1 MFKQMYLKD
10 LKTGMVLTQ
19 PLLSRDGSLMIEAG
33 TLLTDFIIGS
43 LQDPDYMERVLPE
56 GVFFDEMKLNVFV
69 AEQHGALSVE
79 DLSHVGAEETDV
91 EADDEQKPPDP
102 SKELLLDPE
111 YVTVYDSVMET
122 LRKLLDP
129 GNVNRGL
136 DLDAIGQLIAD
147 RQLEKLSDGAR
158 AVAQIHNMNR
168 EGSYLLHHSLHVAIL
183 AGLMGR
189 WLHWPREHRERLVLA
204 GLLHD
209 VGKLKISDDILNK
222 PGKLT
227 SSEMEIV
234 RHHSAYSAEILAKC
248 GLSGEADIMAGVL
261 QHHERGDGSG
271 YPSGIKKEIIS
282 PFGKILAILDIYDA
296 MAANRAYAHKV
307 SPFEIFDRLNADMM
321 EDKIDA
327 EYGVLFVRKMCHAL
341 TGSWLR
347 LTNGEKAK
355 IIYIDQSRTNS
366 LPIVETTEG
375 KFYDLAHDGR
385 VKIVEL
391 LTLSEA
397 MGA

>member
-1 MFKQMYLKD
+1 MVKQLFLKD
-10 LKTGMVLTQ
+10 LKPGMVLAQ
-19 PLLSRDGSLMIEAG
+19 PLVSGKGSIVVEAG
-33 TLLTDFIIGS
+33 TLLTEFVIGT
-43 LQDPDYMERVLPE
+43 LQDSGYMQSVLPAGANYDE
-56 GVFFDEMKLNVFV
+56 VTVTVFEV
-69 AEQHGALSVE
+69 EPHGAPSVE
-79 DLSHVGAEETDV
+79 DLSHVGAKETEEEHKKSDSSM
-91 EADDEQKPPDP
+91 E
-102 SKELLLDPE
+102 SMLDPE
-111 YVTVYDSVMET
+111 YVKAYDVVMDM
-122 LRKLLDP
+122 LRKLLNP
-129 GNVNRGL
+129 KQVSRGI

-147 RQLEKLSDGAR
+147 RQLDKLCDGAR

-189 WLHWPREHRERLVLA
+189 WLHWPREYRERLLLA

-222 PGKLT
+222 PGRLT
-227 SSEMEIV
+227 PSEMDIV
-234 RHHSAYSAEILAKC
+234 RHHSAYSAEILARC
-248 GLSGEADIMAGVL
+248 GLAGEADIMAGVL

-271 YPSGIKKEIIS
+271 YPSGIKKDIIS

-327 EYGVLFVRKMCHAL
+327 EYGVLFVKKICHAL

-355 IIYIDQSRTNS
+355 IVYIDQSRTHS
-366 LPIVETTEG
+366 LPIVETPDG
-375 KFYDLAHDGR
+375 KFYDLAHDGK

-397 MGA
+397 MA

>member
-1 MFKQMYLKD
+1 MVKQLFLKD
-10 LKTGMVLTQ
+10 LKPGMVLAQ
-19 PLLSRDGSLMIEAG
+19 PLVSGKGSIVVEAG
-33 TLLTDFIIGS
+33 TLLTEFVIGT
-43 LQDPDYMERVLPE
+43 LQDSGYMQSVLPAGANYDE
-56 GVFFDEMKLNVFV
+56 VTVTVFEV
-69 AEQHGALSVE
+69 EPHGALTVE
-79 DLSHVGAEETDV
+79 DLSHVGAKETEEDHKKSDSSM
-91 EADDEQKPPDP
+91 E
-102 SKELLLDPE
+102 SMLDPE
-111 YVTVYDSVMET
+111 YVKAYDVVMDM
-122 LRKLLDP
+122 LRKLLNP
-129 GNVNRGL
+129 QQVSRGI

-147 RQLEKLSDGAR
+147 RQLDKLCDGAR

-189 WLHWPREHRERLVLA
+189 WLHWPREYRERLLLA

-222 PGKLT
+222 PGRLT
-227 SSEMEIV
+227 TSEMDIV
-234 RHHSAYSAEILAKC
+234 RHHSAYSAEILARC
-248 GLSGEADIMAGVL
+248 GLAGEADIMAGVL

-327 EYGVLFVRKMCHAL
+327 EYGVLFVKKICHAL

-355 IIYIDQSRTNS
+355 IVYIDQSRTHS
-366 LPIVETTEG
+366 LPIVETPDG
-375 KFYDLAHDGR
+375 KFYDLAHDGK

-397 MGA
+397 MEE

>member
-1 MFKQMYLKD
+1 MIKQVFLRD
-10 LKTGMVLTQ
+10 LQPGMSLTQ
-19 PLLSRDGSLMIEAG
+19 PLVSSSGSIVMEAG
-33 TLLTDFIIGS
+33 TVLTDFILGM
-43 LQDPDYMERVLPE
+43 LQNPSYMQGILPE
-56 GVFFDEMKLNVFV
+56 GVSFDEVKLDVFV
-69 AEQHGALSVE
+69 EGQDESLSLENLSSAGAKTKE
-79 DLSHVGAEETDV
+79 DGDGR
-91 EADDEQKPPDP
+91 PNP
-102 SKELLLDPE
+102 SKESLLDPE
-111 YVTVYDSVMET
+111 YVKSYDAVIDT
-122 LRKLLDP
+122 LRRLLNP
-129 GNVNRGL
+129 QQVNRGI
-136 DLDAIGQLIAD
+136 DLDSIGQIIAN
-147 RQLEKLSDGAR
+147 RQVDKLCDGAR

-189 WLHWPREHRERLVLA
+189 WLHWPREYRERLLLA

-227 SSEMEIV
+227 PSEMEIV
-234 RHHSAYSAEILAKC
+234 RRHSAYSAEILAKC
-248 GLSGEADIMAGVL
+248 GLSGETDIIAGVL

-271 YPSGIKKEIIS
+271 YPSGIKKDMIS
-282 PFGKILAILDIYDA
+282 PFGKILAILDVYDA
-296 MAANRAYAHKV
+296 MAANRAYAHKI

-321 EDKIDA
+321 DDKLDA
-327 EYGVLFVRKMCHAL
+327 EYGVLFVKKICHAL

-347 LTNGEKAK
+347 LTSGEKAK
-355 IIYIDQSRTNS
+355 IVFIDQSRTNS

-397 MGA
+397 MES

>member
-1 MFKQMYLKD
+1 MFKQLHLTELKQ
-10 LKTGMVLTQ
+10 GMVLAQ
-19 PLLSRDGSLMIEAG
+19 PLVSRQGSLVVDAG
-33 TLLTDFIIGS
+33 TLLTDFVIEM
-43 LQDPDYMERVLPE
+43 LQDPTYMEEVLPK
-56 GVFFDEMKLNVFV
+56 GVGFNEMTLNVFV
-69 AEQHGALSVE
+69 VEQHGALSVE
-79 DLSHVGAEETDV
+79 DLSHVGPAVKKTDDG
-91 EADDEQKPPDP
+91 ERLPPDP
-102 SKELLLDPE
+102 SKESLLDPE
-111 YVTVYDSVMET
+111 YVATYDAVMEI
-122 LRKLLDP
+122 LQKLLSKESVEK
-129 GNVNRGL
+129 GI
-136 DLDAIGQLIAD
+136 DLDTIGQLIAD
-147 RQLEKLSDGAR
+147 RQIDKLCDGAR

-189 WLHWPREHRERLVLA
+189 WLHWPREHRERLVLS

-209 VGKLKISDDILNK
+209 VGKLKIPDEILDK

-227 SSEMEIV
+227 PEEMDIV
-234 RHHSAYSAEILAKC
+234 RNHSAYSAEILAKC

-296 MAANRAYAHKV
+296 MAANRAYARKV
-307 SPFEIFDRLNADMM
+307 SPFEIFDRLNEDMM
-321 EDKIDA
+321 GDKLDA
-327 EYGVLFVRKMCHAL
+327 EYGVLFVKKICHAL

-347 LTNGEKAK
+347 LTSGEKAK

-385 VKIVEL
+385 VKVAEL
-391 LTLSEA
+391 LTVSEA
-397 MGA
+397 TA

>member
-1 MFKQMYLKD
+1 MFKQLHLTELKQ
-10 LKTGMVLTQ
+10 GMVLAQ
-19 PLLSRDGSLMIEAG
+19 PLVSRQGSLVVDAG
-33 TLLTDFIIGS
+33 TLLTDFVIEM
-43 LQDPDYMERVLPE
+43 LQDPTYMEEVLPK
-56 GVFFDEMKLNVFV
+56 GVGFTEMTLNVFV
-69 AEQHGALSVE
+69 VEQHGALSVE
-79 DLSHVGAEETDV
+79 DLSHVGPAMKKTDDG
-91 EADDEQKPPDP
+91 ERLPPDP
-102 SKELLLDPE
+102 SKESLLDPE
-111 YVTVYDSVMET
+111 YVATYDAVMEI
-122 LRKLLDP
+122 LQKLLSKESVEK
-129 GNVNRGL
+129 GI
-136 DLDAIGQLIAD
+136 DLDTIGQLIAD
-147 RQLEKLSDGAR
+147 RQIDKLCDGAR

-189 WLHWPREHRERLVLA
+189 WLHWPREHRERLVLS

-209 VGKLKISDDILNK
+209 VGKLKIPDEILDK

-227 SSEMEIV
+227 PEEMDIV
-234 RHHSAYSAEILAKC
+234 RNHSAYSAEILAKC

-296 MAANRAYAHKV
+296 MAANRAYARKV
-307 SPFEIFDRLNADMM
+307 SPFEIFDRLNEDMM
-321 EDKIDA
+321 EDKLDA
-327 EYGVLFVRKMCHAL
+327 EYGVLFVKKICHAL

-347 LTNGEKAK
+347 LTSGEKAK
-355 IIYIDQSRTNS
+355 IIYIDQSRTNA

-385 VKIVEL
+385 VKVAEL
-391 LTLSEA
+391 LTISEA
-397 MGA
+397 MA

>member
-1 MFKQMYLKD
+1 MFKQLYLKD
-10 LKTGMVLTQ
+10 LKPGMVLTQ
-19 PLLSRDGSLMIEAG
+19 PLVSRQGSLVVEAG
-33 TLLTDFIIGS
+33 TLLTEFILGS
-43 LQDPDYMERVLPE
+43 LQNPVYMNSILPE
-56 GVFFDEMKLNVFV
+56 DIGFDNMKLNVFV
-69 AEQHGALSVE
+69 VEQHGSLSVE
-79 DLSHVGAEETDV
+79 DLSHVGV
-91 EADDEQKPPDP
+91 EVSGDEGKLPNPN
-102 SKELLLDPE
+102 KEHLLDPY
-111 YVTVYDSVMET
+111 YVALYDNVMEM
-122 LRKLLDP
+122 LCNLLDP
-129 GNVNRGL
+129 RNVSRGL

-147 RQLEKLSDGAR
+147 RQLEQLCDGAR
-158 AVAQIHNMNR
+158 AVTQIHNMNR
-168 EGSYLLHHSLHVAIL
+168 DGSYLLHHSLHVAIL

-227 SSEMEIV
+227 PSEMEIV
-234 RHHSAYSAEILAKC
+234 RRHSSYSAEILAKC
-248 GLSGEADIMAGVL
+248 GLSGEMDIMAGVL

-327 EYGVLFVRKMCHAL
+327 EYGVLFVKKVCHAL

-347 LTNGEKAK
+347 LTSGEKAK
-355 IIYIDQSRTNS
+355 IIYIDQSRTNA

-391 LTLSEA
+391 MTLAEA
-397 MGA
+397 MAP

>member
-1 MFKQMYLKD
+1 MFKQLFLKD
-10 LKTGMVLTQ
+10 LKPGMVLTQ
-19 PLLSRDGSLMIEAG
+19 PLVSPTGRLVVEAG
-33 TLLTDFIIGS
+33 TLLTEFIIGS
-43 LQDPDYMERVLPE
+43 FQNPVYMKEILPE
-56 GVFFDEMKLNVFV
+56 GVGFDEMQLNVFV
-69 AEQHGALSVE
+69 AEQHGALSME
-79 DLSHVGAEETDV
+79 DLSNVAAEPSDEG
-91 EADDEQKPPDP
+91 DDLIPDP
-102 SKELLLDPE
+102 NREHLLDPY
-111 YVTVYDSVMET
+111 YVALYDNVMEI
-122 LRKLLDP
+122 LIKLLDP
-129 GNVNRGL
+129 RNINRGL

-147 RQLEKLSDGAR
+147 RQLEQLCDGAR
-158 AVAQIHNMNR
+158 AVTQIHNMNR

-189 WLHWPREHRERLVLA
+189 WLHWPRDYRERLVLA

-227 SSEMEIV
+227 TAEMDIV
-234 RHHSAYSAEILAKC
+234 RRHSAYSAEILAKC

-271 YPSGIKKEIIS
+271 YPSGIKKDIIS

-296 MAANRAYAHKV
+296 MAANRSYAHKV

-327 EYGVLFVRKMCHAL
+327 EYGVLFVKKVCHAL

-347 LTNGEKAK
+347 LTSGEKAK
-355 IIYIDQSRTNS
+355 IVYIDQSRTNS

>member
-1 MFKQMYLKD
+1 MVKQLFLKD
-10 LKTGMVLTQ
+10 LKPGMVLAQ
-19 PLLSRDGSLMIEAG
+19 PLVSGKGSIVVEAG
-33 TLLTDFIIGS
+33 TLLTEFVIGT
-43 LQDPDYMERVLPE
+43 LQDSGYMQSVLPE
-56 GVFFDEMKLNVFV
+56 GTNYDEVTVTVFE
-69 AEQHGALSVE
+69 EEPHGALTVE
-79 DLSHVGAEETDV
+79 DLSHVRAKETEE
-91 EADDEQKPPDP
+91 EQKKSD
-102 SKELLLDPE
+102 SSMESLLDPE
-111 YVTVYDSVMET
+111 YVKAYDIVMDM
-122 LRKLLDP
+122 LRKLLNP
-129 GNVNRGL
+129 KQVGRGI

-147 RQLEKLSDGAR
+147 RQLDKLCDGAR

-189 WLHWPREHRERLVLA
+189 WLHWPREYRERLLLA

-222 PGKLT
+222 PGRLT
-227 SSEMEIV
+227 SSEMDIV

-248 GLSGEADIMAGVL
+248 GLAGEADIMAGVL

-271 YPSGIKKEIIS
+271 YPSGIKKDIIS

-327 EYGVLFVRKMCHAL
+327 EYGVLFVKKICHAL

-355 IIYIDQSRTNS
+355 IVYIDQSRTHS
-366 LPIVETTEG
+366 LPIVETPDG
-375 KFYDLAHDGR
+375 KFYDLAHDGK

-397 MGA
+397 MEE

>member
-1 MFKQMYLKD
+1 MVKQLFLKD
-10 LKTGMVLTQ
+10 LKPGMVLAQ
-19 PLLSRDGSLMIEAG
+19 PLVSGKGSIVVEAG
-33 TLLTDFIIGS
+33 TLLTEFVIGT
-43 LQDPDYMERVLPE
+43 LQDSGYMQSVLPAGANYDE
-56 GVFFDEMKLNVFV
+56 VTVTVFEV
-69 AEQHGALSVE
+69 EPHGAPSVE
-79 DLSHVGAEETDV
+79 DLSHVGAKEAEEDHKKSDSSM
-91 EADDEQKPPDP
+91 E
-102 SKELLLDPE
+102 SMLDPE
-111 YVTVYDSVMET
+111 YVKAYDVVMDM
-122 LRKLLDP
+122 LRKLLNP
-129 GNVNRGL
+129 QQVSRGI

-147 RQLEKLSDGAR
+147 RQLDKLCDGAR

-189 WLHWPREHRERLVLA
+189 WLHWPREYRERLLLA

-222 PGKLT
+222 PGRLT
-227 SSEMEIV
+227 PSEMNIV
-234 RHHSAYSAEILAKC
+234 RHHSVYSAEILARC
-248 GLSGEADIMAGVL
+248 GLAGEADIMAGVL

-271 YPSGIKKEIIS
+271 YPSGIKKDIIS

-327 EYGVLFVRKMCHAL
+327 EYGVLFVKKICHAL

-355 IIYIDQSRTNS
+355 IVYIDQSRTHS
-366 LPIVETTEG
+366 LPIVETPDG
-375 KFYDLAHDGR
+375 KFYDLAHDGK

-397 MGA
+397 MEE

>member
-1 MFKQMYLKD
+1 MVKQLFLKD
-10 LKTGMVLTQ
+10 LKPGMVLAQ
-19 PLLSRDGSLMIEAG
+19 PLVSGKGSIVVEAG
-33 TLLTDFIIGS
+33 TLLTEFVIGT
-43 LQDPDYMERVLPE
+43 LQDSGYMQSVLPAGANYDE
-56 GVFFDEMKLNVFV
+56 VTVTVFEV
-69 AEQHGALSVE
+69 APHGAPSVE
-79 DLSHVGAEETDV
+79 DLSHVGAKETEEDHKKSDSSM
-91 EADDEQKPPDP
+91 E
-102 SKELLLDPE
+102 SMLDPE
-111 YVTVYDSVMET
+111 YVKAYDVVMDM
-122 LRKLLDP
+122 LRKLLNP
-129 GNVNRGL
+129 QQVSRGI

-147 RQLEKLSDGAR
+147 RQLDKLCDGAR

-189 WLHWPREHRERLVLA
+189 WLHWPREYRERLLLA

-222 PGKLT
+222 PGRLT
-227 SSEMEIV
+227 TSEMDIV
-234 RHHSAYSAEILAKC
+234 RHHSAYSAEILARC
-248 GLSGEADIMAGVL
+248 GLAGEADIMAGVL

-271 YPSGIKKEIIS
+271 YPSGIKKDIIS

-327 EYGVLFVRKMCHAL
+327 EYGVLFVKKICHAL

-355 IIYIDQSRTNS
+355 IVYIDQSRTHS
-366 LPIVETTEG
+366 LPIVETPDG
-375 KFYDLAHDGR
+375 KFYDLAHDGK

-397 MGA
+397 MEE

>member
-1 MFKQMYLKD
+1 MFKQLSLGELKP
-10 LKTGMVLTQ
+10 GMVLTQ
-19 PLLSRDGSLMIEAG
+19 PLVSRTGSLVVDAG
-33 TLLTDFIIGS
+33 TLLTEFVIEM
-43 LQDPDYMERVLPE
+43 LQDPVYMEEILPKDV
-56 GVFFDEMKLNVFV
+56 GFNEMTLNVFV
-69 AEQHGALSVE
+69 AEQHGALSMD
-79 DLSHVGAEETDV
+79 DLSDVGAESS
-91 EADDEQKPPDP
+91 DDERKPPDP
-102 SKELLLDPE
+102 AKERLLDPE
-111 YVTVYDSVMET
+111 YVAAYDSVMDM
-122 LRKLLDP
+122 LKKLLNPQQLD
-129 GNVNRGL
+129 RGI

-147 RQLEKLSDGAR
+147 RQLDRLCDGAR

-189 WLHWPREHRERLVLA
+189 WLHWPREYRERLLLA

-209 VGKLKISDDILNK
+209 VGKLKIPDDILNK

-227 SSEMEIV
+227 NEEMDIV

-271 YPSGIKKEIIS
+271 YPSGLKKEIIS

-296 MAANRAYAHKV
+296 MAANRAYAHKI
-307 SPFEIFDRLNADMM
+307 SPFEIFDRLNSDMM
-321 EDKIDA
+321 DDKIDA
-327 EYGVLFVRKMCHAL
+327 EYGVLFVKKICHAL

-375 KFYDLAHDGR
+375 KFYDLAHDSR
-385 VKIVEL
+385 VKIKEL

-397 MGA
+397 TA

>member
-1 MFKQMYLKD
+1 MFKQLSLKE
-10 LKTGMVLTQ
+10 LKPGMVLTQ
-19 PLLSRDGSLMIEAG
+19 PLVSRQGSLVVEAG
-33 TLLTDFIIGS
+33 TLLTEFILGS
-43 LQDPDYMERVLPE
+43 LQNPVYMNSILPE
-56 GVFFDEMKLNVFV
+56 DIGFDNMKLNVFV
-69 AEQHGALSVE
+69 VEQHGSLSVE
-79 DLSHVGAEETDV
+79 DLSHVGV
-91 EADDEQKPPDP
+91 EVSGDEGKLPNPN
-102 SKELLLDPE
+102 KEHLLDPY
-111 YVTVYDSVMET
+111 YVALYDNVMEM
-122 LRKLLDP
+122 LCNLLDP
-129 GNVNRGL
+129 RNVSRGL

-147 RQLEKLSDGAR
+147 RQLEQLCDGAR
-158 AVAQIHNMNR
+158 AVTQIHNMNR
-168 EGSYLLHHSLHVAIL
+168 DGSYLLHHSLHVAIL

-227 SSEMEIV
+227 PSEMEIV
-234 RHHSAYSAEILAKC
+234 RRHSSYSAEILAKC
-248 GLSGEADIMAGVL
+248 GLSGEMDIMAGVL

-327 EYGVLFVRKMCHAL
+327 EYGVLFVKKVCHAL

-347 LTNGEKAK
+347 LTSGEKAK
-355 IIYIDQSRTNS
+355 IIYIDQSRTNA

-391 LTLSEA
+391 MTLAEA
-397 MGA
+397 MAP

>member
-1 MFKQMYLKD
+1 MFKQLLLKD
-10 LKTGMVLTQ
+10 LKPGMVLTQ
-19 PLLSRDGSLMIEAG
+19 PLISRQGSLVMEAG
-33 TLLTDFIIGS
+33 TLLTEFILGS
-43 LQDPDYMERVLPE
+43 LQNPAYMNGILPE
-56 GVFFDEMKLNVFV
+56 DVGFDNMKLNVFV
-69 AEQHGALSVE
+69 SEQHGALSME
-79 DLSHVGAEETDV
+79 DVSQVGT
-91 EADDEQKPPDP
+91 EASGEDDELPNPN
-102 SKELLLDPE
+102 KERLLDPY
-111 YVTVYDSVMET
+111 YVALYDNVMKM
-122 LRKLLDP
+122 LGKLLSP
-129 GNVNRGL
+129 QSVSKGL
-136 DLDAIGQLIAD
+136 DLDAIGLLIAD
-147 RQLEKLSDGAR
+147 RQLEQLCDGAR

-189 WLHWPREHRERLVLA
+189 WLHWPREYRERLVLA

-209 VGKLKISDDILNK
+209 VGKLKISDDIMNK

-227 SSEMEIV
+227 SAEMDIV
-234 RHHSAYSAEILAKC
+234 RRHSAYSAEILAKC
-248 GLSGEADIMAGVL
+248 GLSGEAVIMAGVL

-307 SPFEIFDRLNADMM
+307 SPFEIFDRLNSDMM

-327 EYGVLFVRKMCHAL
+327 EYGVLFVKKICHAL

-355 IIYIDQSRTNS
+355 IVYIDQSRTNS
-366 LPIVETTEG
+366 LPIVETPEG

>member
-1 MFKQMYLKD
+1 MFKQLHLTELKQ
-10 LKTGMVLTQ
+10 GMVLAQ
-19 PLLSRDGSLMIEAG
+19 PLVSRQGSLVVDAG
-33 TLLTDFIIGS
+33 TLLTDFVIEM
-43 LQDPDYMERVLPE
+43 LQDPTYMEEVLPK
-56 GVFFDEMKLNVFV
+56 GVGFNEMTLNVFV
-69 AEQHGALSVE
+69 VEQHGALSVE
-79 DLSHVGAEETDV
+79 DLSHVGPAVKKTDDG
-91 EADDEQKPPDP
+91 ERLPPDP
-102 SKELLLDPE
+102 SKESRVDPE
-111 YVTVYDSVMET
+111 YVATYDAVMEI
-122 LRKLLDP
+122 LQKLLSKESVEK
-129 GNVNRGL
+129 GI
-136 DLDAIGQLIAD
+136 DLDTIGQLIAD
-147 RQLEKLSDGAR
+147 RQIDKLCDGAR

-189 WLHWPREHRERLVLA
+189 WLHWPREHRERLVLS

-209 VGKLKISDDILNK
+209 VGKLKIPDEILDK

-227 SSEMEIV
+227 PEEMDIV
-234 RHHSAYSAEILAKC
+234 RNHSAYSAEILAKC

-296 MAANRAYAHKV
+296 MAANRAYARKV
-307 SPFEIFDRLNADMM
+307 SPFEIFDRLNEDMM
-321 EDKIDA
+321 EDKLDA
-327 EYGVLFVRKMCHAL
+327 EYGVLFVKKICHAL

-347 LTNGEKAK
+347 LTSGEKAK
-355 IIYIDQSRTNS
+355 IIYIDQSRTNA

-385 VKIVEL
+385 VKVAEL
-391 LTLSEA
+391 LTISEA
-397 MGA
+397 TA

>member
-1 MFKQMYLKD
+1 MVKQLFLKD
-10 LKTGMVLTQ
+10 LKPGMVLAQ
-19 PLLSRDGSLMIEAG
+19 PLVSGKGSIVVEAG
-33 TLLTDFIIGS
+33 TLLTEFVIGT
-43 LQDPDYMERVLPE
+43 LQDSGYMQSVLPAGANYDE
-56 GVFFDEMKLNVFV
+56 VTVTVFEV
-69 AEQHGALSVE
+69 EPHGALTVE
-79 DLSHVGAEETDV
+79 DLSHVGAKETEEEHKKSDSSM
-91 EADDEQKPPDP
+91 E
-102 SKELLLDPE
+102 SMLDPE
-111 YVTVYDSVMET
+111 YVKAYDVVMDM
-122 LRKLLDP
+122 LRKLLNP
-129 GNVNRGL
+129 QQVSRGI

-147 RQLEKLSDGAR
+147 RQLDKLCDGAR

-189 WLHWPREHRERLVLA
+189 WLHWPREYRERLLLA

-222 PGKLT
+222 PGRLT
-227 SSEMEIV
+227 TSEMDIV
-234 RHHSAYSAEILAKC
+234 RHHSAYSAEILARC
-248 GLSGEADIMAGVL
+248 GLAGEADIMAGVL

-271 YPSGIKKEIIS
+271 YPSGIKKDIIS

-327 EYGVLFVRKMCHAL
+327 EYGVLFVKKICHAL

-355 IIYIDQSRTNS
+355 IVYIDQSRTHS
-366 LPIVETTEG
+366 LPIVETPDG
-375 KFYDLAHDGR
+375 KFYDLAHDGK

-397 MGA
+397 MEE

>member
-1 MFKQMYLKD
+1 MFKQMYLKE

-19 PLLSRDGSLMIEAG
+19 PLLSRDGSLMVEAG

-43 LQDPDYMERVLPE
+43 LQDPDYMERVLPDGMTFE
-56 GVFFDEMKLNVFV
+56 EMKLNVFV

-79 DLSHVGAEETDV
+79 DLSHVGTEE
-91 EADDEQKPPDP
+91 ANDDPQKPDP
-102 SKELLLDPE
+102 NEESLLDPE
-111 YVTVYDSVMET
+111 YVALYDNVMEM
-122 LRKLLDP
+122 LWKLLDP
-129 GNVNRGL
+129 RNINRGL

-147 RQLEKLSDGAR
+147 RQLEQLCDGAR
-158 AVAQIHNMNR
+158 AVTQIHNMNR

-209 VGKLKISDDILNK
+209 VGKLKISDDIMNK

-227 SSEMEIV
+227 PAEMDIV
-234 RHHSAYSAEILAKC
+234 RRHSAYSAEILAKC

-271 YPSGIKKEIIS
+271 YPSGIKKDIIS

-307 SPFEIFDRLNADMM
+307 SPFEIFERLNSDMM

-327 EYGVLFVRKMCHAL
+327 EYGVLFVKKICHAL

-347 LTNGEKAK
+347 LTSGEKAK

-397 MGA
+397 MAS

>member
-1 MFKQMYLKD
+1 MFKQLHLTELKQ
-10 LKTGMVLTQ
+10 GMVLAQ
-19 PLLSRDGSLMIEAG
+19 PLVSRQGSLVVDAG
-33 TLLTDFIIGS
+33 TLLTDFVIEM
-43 LQDPDYMERVLPE
+43 LQDPTYMEEVLPK
-56 GVFFDEMKLNVFV
+56 GVGFNEMTLNVFV
-69 AEQHGALSVE
+69 VEQHGALSVE
-79 DLSHVGAEETDV
+79 DLSHVGPAMKKTDDG
-91 EADDEQKPPDP
+91 ERLPPDP
-102 SKELLLDPE
+102 SKESLLDPE
-111 YVTVYDSVMET
+111 YVATYDAVMEI
-122 LRKLLDP
+122 LQKLLSKESVEK
-129 GNVNRGL
+129 GI
-136 DLDAIGQLIAD
+136 DLDTIGQLIAD
-147 RQLEKLSDGAR
+147 RQIDKLCDGAR

-189 WLHWPREHRERLVLA
+189 WLHWPREHRERLVLS

-209 VGKLKISDDILNK
+209 VGKLKIPDEILDK

-227 SSEMEIV
+227 PEEMDIV
-234 RHHSAYSAEILAKC
+234 RNHSAYSAEILAKC
-248 GLSGEADIMAGVL
+248 GLSGEADIMAAVL

-296 MAANRAYAHKV
+296 MAANRAYARKV
-307 SPFEIFDRLNADMM
+307 SPFEIFDRLNEDMM
-321 EDKIDA
+321 EDKLDA
-327 EYGVLFVRKMCHAL
+327 EYGVLFVKKICHAL

-385 VKIVEL
+385 VKVAEL
-391 LTLSEA
+391 LTLAEA
-397 MGA
+397 TA

>member
-1 MFKQMYLKD
+1 MFKQLHLTELKQ
-10 LKTGMVLTQ
+10 GMVLAQ
-19 PLLSRDGSLMIEAG
+19 PLVSRQGSLVVDAG
-33 TLLTDFIIGS
+33 TLLTDFVIEM
-43 LQDPDYMERVLPE
+43 LQDPTYMEEVLPK
-56 GVFFDEMKLNVFV
+56 GVGFNEMTLNVFV
-69 AEQHGALSVE
+69 VEQHGALSVE
-79 DLSHVGAEETDV
+79 DLSHVGPAMKKTDDG
-91 EADDEQKPPDP
+91 ERLPPDP
-102 SKELLLDPE
+102 SKESLLDPE
-111 YVTVYDSVMET
+111 YVATYDAVMEI
-122 LRKLLDP
+122 LQKLLSKESVEK
-129 GNVNRGL
+129 GI
-136 DLDAIGQLIAD
+136 DLDTIGQLIAD
-147 RQLEKLSDGAR
+147 RQIDKLCDGAR

-189 WLHWPREHRERLVLA
+189 WLHWPREHRERLVLS

-209 VGKLKISDDILNK
+209 VGKLKIPDEILDK

-227 SSEMEIV
+227 PEEMDIV
-234 RHHSAYSAEILAKC
+234 RNHSAYSAEILAKC

-296 MAANRAYAHKV
+296 MAANRAYARKV
-307 SPFEIFDRLNADMM
+307 SPFEIFDRLNEDMM
-321 EDKIDA
+321 EDKLDA
-327 EYGVLFVRKMCHAL
+327 EYGVLFVKKICHAL

-355 IIYIDQSRTNS
+355 IIYIDQSRTNA

-385 VKIVEL
+385 VKVAEL
-391 LTLSEA
+391 LTISEA
-397 MGA
+397 TA

>member
-1 MFKQMYLKD
+1 MFKQLFLKD
-10 LKTGMVLTQ
+10 LKPGMVLTQ
-19 PLLSRDGSLMIEAG
+19 PLVSRQGSLVVEAG
-33 TLLTDFIIGS
+33 TLLTEFILGS
-43 LQDPDYMERVLPE
+43 LQNPVYMNGILPE
-56 GVFFDEMKLNVFV
+56 DVGFDNMKLNVFV
-69 AEQHGALSVE
+69 VEQHGALSVE
-79 DLSHVGAEETDV
+79 DLSHVGAELSE
-91 EADDEQKPPDP
+91 DEGLLPDP
-102 SKELLLDPE
+102 HKEHLLDPY
-111 YVTVYDSVMET
+111 YVALYDNVMEM
-122 LRKLLDP
+122 LCKLLDP
-129 GNVNRGL
+129 RNVSRGL

-147 RQLEKLSDGAR
+147 RKLEQLCDGAR
-158 AVAQIHNMNR
+158 AVTQIHNMNR
-168 EGSYLLHHSLHVAIL
+168 DGSYLLHHSLHVAIL

-209 VGKLKISDDILNK
+209 VGKLKISDEILNK

-227 SSEMEIV
+227 SSEMDIV
-234 RHHSAYSAEILAKC
+234 RRHSSYSAEILAKC

-327 EYGVLFVRKMCHAL
+327 EYGVLFVKKVCHAL

-347 LTNGEKAK
+347 LTSGEKAK
-355 IIYIDQSRTNS
+355 IVYIDQSRTNA
-366 LPIVETTEG
+366 LPIVETPEG
-375 KFYDLAHDGR
+375 KFYDLAHDGS
-385 VKIVEL
+385 VKVVEL

-397 MGA
+397 MAQE

>member
-1 MFKQMYLKD
+1 MFKQLSLKE
-10 LKTGMVLTQ
+10 LKPGMVLAQ
-19 PLLSRDGSLMIEAG
+19 PLVSPSGSLVVEAG
-33 TLLTDFIIGS
+33 TLLTEFVIGS
-43 LQDPDYMERVLPE
+43 LQDPAYMQEILPE
-56 GVFFDEMKLNVFV
+56 GTAFDEMKLNVFV
-69 AEQHGALSVE
+69 VEQHGALSVE
-79 DLSHVGAEETDV
+79 DLSHVGAEKSGGNEDT
-91 EADDEQKPPDP
+91 PPDP
-102 SKELLLDPE
+102 NRESLLDPE
-111 YVTVYDSVMET
+111 YVALYDGVMES
-122 LRKLLDP
+122 LWKLLDP
-129 GNVNRGL
+129 RNVSRGL

-147 RQLEKLSDGAR
+147 RQLEQLCDGAR

-189 WLHWPREHRERLVLA
+189 WLHWPREHRERLVLS

-209 VGKLKISDDILNK
+209 VGKLKISDEILNK

-227 SSEMEIV
+227 AAEMDIV
-234 RHHSAYSAEILAKC
+234 RRHSAYSAEILAKC

-271 YPSGIKKEIIS
+271 YPSGLKKELIS

-296 MAANRAYAHKV
+296 MAANRSYAHKI
-307 SPFEIFDRLNADMM
+307 SPFEIFDRLNSDMM

-327 EYGVLFVRKMCHAL
+327 EYGVLFVKKVCHAL

-355 IIYIDQSRTNS
+355 IVYIDQSRTNA

-375 KFYDLAHDGR
+375 KFYDLAHDGH
-385 VKIVEL
+385 VKIAEL
-391 LTLSEA
+391 LTVSEA
-397 MGA
+397 IA

>member
-1 MFKQMYLKD
+1 MVKQLFLKD
-10 LKTGMVLTQ
+10 LKPGMVLAQ
-19 PLLSRDGSLMIEAG
+19 PLVSGKGSIVVEAG
-33 TLLTDFIIGS
+33 TLLTEFVIGT
-43 LQDPDYMERVLPE
+43 LQDSGYMQSVLPAGANYDE
-56 GVFFDEMKLNVFV
+56 VTVTVFEV
-69 AEQHGALSVE
+69 EPHGAPSVE
-79 DLSHVGAEETDV
+79 DLSHVGAKET
-91 EADDEQKPPDP
+91 EDDHKKSDSSME
-102 SKELLLDPE
+102 SMLDPE
-111 YVTVYDSVMET
+111 YVKAYDVVMDM
-122 LRKLLDP
+122 LRKLLNP
-129 GNVNRGL
+129 QQVSRGI

-147 RQLEKLSDGAR
+147 RQLDKLCDGAR

-189 WLHWPREHRERLVLA
+189 WLHWPREYRERLLLA

-222 PGKLT
+222 PGRLT
-227 SSEMEIV
+227 PSEMNIV
-234 RHHSAYSAEILAKC
+234 RHHSTYSAEILARC
-248 GLSGEADIMAGVL
+248 GLAGEADIMAGVL

-327 EYGVLFVRKMCHAL
+327 EYGVLFVKKICHAL

-355 IIYIDQSRTNS
+355 IVYIDQSRTHS
-366 LPIVETTEG
+366 LPIVETPDG
-375 KFYDLAHDGR
+375 KFYDLAHDGK

-397 MGA
+397 MEE

>member
-1 MFKQMYLKD
+1 MFKQLHLTELKQ
-10 LKTGMVLTQ
+10 GMVLAQ
-19 PLLSRDGSLMIEAG
+19 PLVSRQGSLVVDAG
-33 TLLTDFIIGS
+33 TLLTDFVIEM
-43 LQDPDYMERVLPE
+43 LQDPTYMEEVLPK
-56 GVFFDEMKLNVFV
+56 GVGFNEMTLNVFV
-69 AEQHGALSVE
+69 VEQHGALSVE
-79 DLSHVGAEETDV
+79 DLSHVGPAVKKTDDG
-91 EADDEQKPPDP
+91 ERLPPDP
-102 SKELLLDPE
+102 SKESLLDPE
-111 YVTVYDSVMET
+111 YVATYDAVMEI
-122 LRKLLDP
+122 LQKLLSKESVEK
-129 GNVNRGL
+129 GI
-136 DLDAIGQLIAD
+136 DLDTIGQLIAD
-147 RQLEKLSDGAR
+147 RQIDKLCDGAR

-189 WLHWPREHRERLVLA
+189 WLHWPREHRERLVLS

-209 VGKLKISDDILNK
+209 VGKLKIPDEILDK

-227 SSEMEIV
+227 PEEMDIV
-234 RHHSAYSAEILAKC
+234 RNHSAYSAEILAKC

-296 MAANRAYAHKV
+296 MAANRAYARKV
-307 SPFEIFDRLNADMM
+307 SPFEIFDRLNEDMM
-321 EDKIDA
+321 EDKLDA
-327 EYGVLFVRKMCHAL
+327 EYGVLFVKKICHAL

-347 LTNGEKAK
+347 LTSGEKAK
-355 IIYIDQSRTNS
+355 IIYIDQSRTNA

-385 VKIVEL
+385 VKVAEL
-391 LTLSEA
+391 LTISEA
-397 MGA
+397 TA

>member
-1 MFKQMYLKD
+1 MVKQLFLKD
-10 LKTGMVLTQ
+10 LKPGMVLAQ
-19 PLLSRDGSLMIEAG
+19 PLVSGKGSIVVEAG
-33 TLLTDFIIGS
+33 TLLTEFVIGT
-43 LQDPDYMERVLPE
+43 LQDSGYMQSVLPAGANYDE
-56 GVFFDEMKLNVFV
+56 VTVTVFEV
-69 AEQHGALSVE
+69 EPHGALTVE
-79 DLSHVGAEETDV
+79 DLSHVGAKETEEDHKKSDSSM
-91 EADDEQKPPDP
+91 E
-102 SKELLLDPE
+102 SMLDPE
-111 YVTVYDSVMET
+111 YVKAYDVVMDM
-122 LRKLLDP
+122 LRKLLNP
-129 GNVNRGL
+129 QQVSRGI

-147 RQLEKLSDGAR
+147 RQLDKLCDGAR

-189 WLHWPREHRERLVLA
+189 WLHWPREYRERLLLA

-222 PGKLT
+222 PGRLT
-227 SSEMEIV
+227 PSEMDIV
-234 RHHSAYSAEILAKC
+234 RHHSAYSAEILARC
-248 GLSGEADIMAGVL
+248 GLAGEADIMAGVL

-327 EYGVLFVRKMCHAL
+327 EYGVLFVKKICHAL

-355 IIYIDQSRTNS
+355 IVYIDQSRTHS
-366 LPIVETTEG
+366 LPIVETPDG
-375 KFYDLAHDGR
+375 KFYDLAHDGK

-397 MGA
+397 MEE

>member
-1 MFKQMYLKD
+1 MVKQLFLKD
-10 LKTGMVLTQ
+10 LKPGMVLAQ
-19 PLLSRDGSLMIEAG
+19 PLVSGKGSIVVEAG
-33 TLLTDFIIGS
+33 TLLTEFVIGT
-43 LQDPDYMERVLPE
+43 LQDSGYMQSVLPAGANYDE
-56 GVFFDEMKLNVFV
+56 VTVTVFEV
-69 AEQHGALSVE
+69 EPHGAPSVE
-79 DLSHVGAEETDV
+79 DLSHVGAKETEEDHKKSDSSM
-91 EADDEQKPPDP
+91 E
-102 SKELLLDPE
+102 SMLDPE
-111 YVTVYDSVMET
+111 YVKAYDVVMDM
-122 LRKLLDP
+122 LRKLLNP
-129 GNVNRGL
+129 QQVSRGI

-147 RQLEKLSDGAR
+147 RQLDKLCDGAR

-189 WLHWPREHRERLVLA
+189 WLHWPREYRERLLLA

-222 PGKLT
+222 PGRLT
-227 SSEMEIV
+227 PSEMDIV
-234 RHHSAYSAEILAKC
+234 RRHSAYSAEILARC
-248 GLSGEADIMAGVL
+248 GLAGETDIMAGVL

-327 EYGVLFVRKMCHAL
+327 EYGVLFVKKICHAL

-355 IIYIDQSRTNS
+355 IVYIDQSRTHS
-366 LPIVETTEG
+366 LPIVETPDG
-375 KFYDLAHDGR
+375 KFYDLAHDGK

-397 MGA
+397 MEE

>member
-1 MFKQMYLKD
+1 MVKQLFLKD
-10 LKTGMVLTQ
+10 LKPGMVLAQ
-19 PLLSRDGSLMIEAG
+19 PLVSGKGSIVVEAG
-33 TLLTDFIIGS
+33 TLLTEFVIGT
-43 LQDPDYMERVLPE
+43 LQDSGYMQSVLPAGANYDE
-56 GVFFDEMKLNVFV
+56 VTVTVFEV
-69 AEQHGALSVE
+69 EPHGAPSVE
-79 DLSHVGAEETDV
+79 DLSHVGAKETEEDHKKSDSSM
-91 EADDEQKPPDP
+91 E
-102 SKELLLDPE
+102 SMLDPE
-111 YVTVYDSVMET
+111 YVKAYDVVMDM
-122 LRKLLDP
+122 LRKLLNP
-129 GNVNRGL
+129 KQVSRGI

-147 RQLEKLSDGAR
+147 RQLDKLCDGAR

-189 WLHWPREHRERLVLA
+189 WLHWPREYRERLLLA

-209 VGKLKISDDILNK
+209 VGKLKISDDILHK
-222 PGKLT
+222 PGRLT
-227 SSEMEIV
+227 PAEMDIV
-234 RHHSAYSAEILAKC
+234 RHHSAYSAEILARC
-248 GLSGEADIMAGVL
+248 GLAGETDIMAGVL

-327 EYGVLFVRKMCHAL
+327 EYGVLFVKKICHAL

-355 IIYIDQSRTNS
+355 IVYIDQSRTHS
-366 LPIVETTEG
+366 LPIVETPDG
-375 KFYDLAHDGR
+375 KFYDLAHDGK

-397 MGA
+397 MEE

>member
-1 MFKQMYLKD
+1 MFRQLSLKE
-10 LKTGMVLTQ
+10 LKPGMVLAQ
-19 PLLSRDGSLMIEAG
+19 PLISRAGSLVVDAG
-33 TLLTDFIIGS
+33 TLLTEFVIEM
-43 LQDPDYMERVLPE
+43 LQDPVYMEEILPK
-56 GVFFDEMKLNVFV
+56 GVGFNEMTLNVFV

-79 DLSHVGAEETDV
+79 DLSHVGTEP
-91 EADDEQKPPDP
+91 ADDVRMPPNP
-102 SKELLLDPE
+102 AKESLLDPE
-111 YVTVYDSVMET
+111 YVALYDSVMEM
-122 LRKLLDP
+122 LVKLLDP
-129 GNVNRGL
+129 TNVNKGL

-147 RQLEKLSDGAR
+147 RQLEQLCDGAR

-189 WLHWPREHRERLVLA
+189 WLHWPREHRERLVLS

-209 VGKLKISDDILNK
+209 VGKLKIPEEILNK

-227 SSEMEIV
+227 PEEMEMV

-271 YPSGIKKEIIS
+271 YPSGLQKELIS

-296 MAANRAYAHKV
+296 MAANRSYAHKV
-307 SPFEIFDRLNADMM
+307 SPFEIFDRLNSDMM
-321 EDKIDA
+321 DDKIDA
-327 EYGVLFVRKMCHAL
+327 EYGVLFVKKICHAL

-366 LPIVETTEG
+366 LPIVETTKG
-375 KFYDLAHDGR
+375 KFYDLAHDSR
-385 VKIVEL
+385 VKIAEL
-391 LTLSEA
+391 MTVSEA
-397 MGA
+397 TT

>member
-1 MFKQMYLKD
+1 MFKKMFLKD
-10 LKTGMVLTQ
+10 LKPGMVLMQ
-19 PLLSRDGSLMIEAG
+19 PLVMRDGRLMIEAG
-33 TLLTDFIIGS
+33 TSLTEFIIGS
-43 LQDPDYMERVLPE
+43 LQDPAYMEQVLPE
-56 GVFFDEMKLNVFV
+56 GVAFDEMQLDVFLGDQQE
-69 AEQHGALSVE
+69 AHSVE
-79 DLSHVGAEETDV
+79 ALSHVGTEEAAEED
-91 EADDEQKPPDP
+91 DDEQRPPNP
-102 SKELLLDPE
+102 AREKLLDPE
-111 YVTVYDSVMET
+111 YVQAYESVMGM
-122 LRKLLDP
+122 LRVLLSP
-129 GNVNRGL
+129 QRVSRGI

-147 RQLEKLSDGAR
+147 RQLDKLCDGAR

-189 WLHWPREHRERLVLA
+189 WLHWPREYRERLLLA

-227 SSEMEIV
+227 SAEMDIV
-234 RHHSAYSAEILAKC
+234 RRHSAYSAEILANC
-248 GLSGEADIMAGVL
+248 GLAGEADIMAGVL

-271 YPSGIKKEIIS
+271 YPSGIKKDIIS

-296 MAANRAYAHKV
+296 MAANRAYARKV

-327 EYGVLFVRKMCHAL
+327 EYGVLFVKKICHAL

-355 IIYIDQSRTNS
+355 IVYIDQSRTHS
-366 LPIVETTEG
+366 LPIVETMEG
-375 KFYDLAHDGR
+375 KFYDLAHDGQ

-391 LTLSEA
+391 LTFSEA
-397 MGA
+397 ME

>member
-1 MFKQMYLKD
+1 MFKQLHLNELKP
-10 LKTGMVLTQ
+10 GMVLAQ
-19 PLLSRDGSLMIEAG
+19 PLVSAQGSLVVDAG
-33 TLLTDFIIGS
+33 TLLTEFVIEM
-43 LQDPDYMERVLPE
+43 LQDPVYMEEILPKNMD
-56 GVFFDEMKLNVFV
+56 FSEMTLNVFV
-69 AEQHGALSVE
+69 VEQHGALSVE
-79 DLSHVGAEETDV
+79 DLSHVKPAE
-91 EADDEQKPPDP
+91 AGDERMPPNP
-102 SKELLLDPE
+102 LQESLLDPE
-111 YVTVYDSVMET
+111 YVATYDAVMEI
-122 LRKLLDP
+122 LKKLLSKESVEK
-129 GNVNRGL
+129 GV

-147 RQLEKLSDGAR
+147 RQLDQLCDGAR
-158 AVAQIHNMNR
+158 AVTQIHNMNR

-209 VGKLKISDDILNK
+209 VGKLKIPDAILDK
-222 PGKLT
+222 PDKLT
-227 SSEMEIV
+227 PEEMGIV
-234 RHHSAYSAEILAKC
+234 RNHSAYSAEILAKC

-271 YPSGIKKEIIS
+271 YPSGIKQEIIS

-321 EDKIDA
+321 EDKLDA
-327 EYGVLFVRKMCHAL
+327 EYGVLFVKKICHAL

-355 IIYIDQSRTNS
+355 IIYIDQSRTNA

-375 KFYDLAHDGR
+375 QFYDLAHDGR
-385 VKIVEL
+385 VKIKEL

-397 MGA
+397 MA

>member
-1 MFKQMYLKD
+1 MFKQLSLKE
-10 LKTGMVLTQ
+10 LKPGMVLTQ
-19 PLLSRDGSLMIEAG
+19 PLVSRQGSLVVEAG
-33 TLLTDFIIGS
+33 TLLTEFILGP
-43 LQDPDYMERVLPE
+43 LQNPVYMNSILPE
-56 GVFFDEMKLNVFV
+56 DIGFDNMKLNVFV
-69 AEQHGALSVE
+69 VEQHGSLSVE
-79 DLSHVGAEETDV
+79 DLSHVGV
-91 EADDEQKPPDP
+91 EVSGDEGKLPNPN
-102 SKELLLDPE
+102 KEHLLDPY
-111 YVTVYDSVMET
+111 YVALYDNVMEM
-122 LRKLLDP
+122 LCNLLDP
-129 GNVNRGL
+129 RNVSRGL

-147 RQLEKLSDGAR
+147 RQLEQLCDGAR
-158 AVAQIHNMNR
+158 AVTQIHNMNR
-168 EGSYLLHHSLHVAIL
+168 DGSYLLHHSLHVAIL

-227 SSEMEIV
+227 PSEMEIV
-234 RHHSAYSAEILAKC
+234 RRHSSYSAEILAKC
-248 GLSGEADIMAGVL
+248 GLSGEMDIMAGVL

-327 EYGVLFVRKMCHAL
+327 EYGVLFVKKVCHAL

-347 LTNGEKAK
+347 LTSGEKAK
-355 IIYIDQSRTNS
+355 IIYIDQSRTNA

-391 LTLSEA
+391 MTLAEA
-397 MGA
+397 MAP

>member
-1 MFKQMYLKD
+1 NYD
-10 LKTGMVLTQ
+10 EVTVT
-19 PLLSRDGSLMIEAG
+19 
-33 TLLTDFIIGS
+33 
-43 LQDPDYMERVLPE
+43 
-56 GVFFDEMKLNVFV
+56 VFEV
-69 AEQHGALSVE
+69 EPHGAPSVE
-79 DLSHVGAEETDV
+79 DLSHVGAKETEEEHKKSDSSM
-91 EADDEQKPPDP
+91 E
-102 SKELLLDPE
+102 SMLDPE
-111 YVTVYDSVMET
+111 YVKAYDVVMDM
-122 LRKLLDP
+122 LRKLLNP
-129 GNVNRGL
+129 QQVSRGI

-147 RQLEKLSDGAR
+147 RQLDKLCDGAR

-189 WLHWPREHRERLVLA
+189 WLHWPREYRERLLLA

-222 PGKLT
+222 PGRLT
-227 SSEMEIV
+227 PSEMDIV
-234 RHHSAYSAEILAKC
+234 RHHSAYSAEILARC
-248 GLSGEADIMAGVL
+248 GLAGEADIMAGVL

-271 YPSGIKKEIIS
+271 YPSGIKKDIIS

-327 EYGVLFVRKMCHAL
+327 EYGVLFVKKICHAL

-355 IIYIDQSRTNS
+355 IVYIDQSRTHS
-366 LPIVETTEG
+366 LPIVETPDG
-375 KFYDLAHDGR
+375 KFYDLAHDGK

-397 MGA
+397 MEE

>member
-1 MFKQMYLKD
+1 MVKQLFLKD
-10 LKTGMVLTQ
+10 LKPGMVLAQ
-19 PLLSRDGSLMIEAG
+19 PLVSGKGSIVVEAG
-33 TLLTDFIIGS
+33 TLLTEFVIGT
-43 LQDPDYMERVLPE
+43 LQDSGYMQSVLPAGANYDE
-56 GVFFDEMKLNVFV
+56 VTVTVFEV
-69 AEQHGALSVE
+69 EPHGAPSVE
-79 DLSHVGAEETDV
+79 DLSHVGAKETEEDHKKSDSSM
-91 EADDEQKPPDP
+91 E
-102 SKELLLDPE
+102 SMLDPE
-111 YVTVYDSVMET
+111 YVKAYDVVMDM
-122 LRKLLDP
+122 LRKLLNP
-129 GNVNRGL
+129 QQVSRGI

-147 RQLEKLSDGAR
+147 RQLDKLCDGAR

-189 WLHWPREHRERLVLA
+189 WLHWPREYRERLLLA

-222 PGKLT
+222 PGRLT
-227 SSEMEIV
+227 PSEMNIV
-234 RHHSAYSAEILAKC
+234 RHHSTYSAEILARC
-248 GLSGEADIMAGVL
+248 GLAGEADIMAGVL

-327 EYGVLFVRKMCHAL
+327 EYGVLFVKKICHAL

-355 IIYIDQSRTNS
+355 IVYIDQSRTHS
-366 LPIVETTEG
+366 LPIVETPDG
-375 KFYDLAHDGR
+375 KFYDLAHDGK

-397 MGA
+397 MEK

>member
-1 MFKQMYLKD
+1 MFKQLSLKE
-10 LKTGMVLTQ
+10 LKPGMVLTQ
-19 PLLSRDGSLMIEAG
+19 PLVSRQGSLVVEAG
-33 TLLTDFIIGS
+33 TLLTEFILGS
-43 LQDPDYMERVLPE
+43 LQNPVYMNSILPE
-56 GVFFDEMKLNVFV
+56 DIGFDNMKLNVFV
-69 AEQHGALSVE
+69 VEQHGSLSVE
-79 DLSHVGAEETDV
+79 DLSHVGV
-91 EADDEQKPPDP
+91 EVSGDEGKLPNPN
-102 SKELLLDPE
+102 KEHLLDPY
-111 YVTVYDSVMET
+111 YVALYDNVMEM
-122 LRKLLDP
+122 LCNLLDP
-129 GNVNRGL
+129 RNVSRGL

-147 RQLEKLSDGAR
+147 RQLEQLCDGAR
-158 AVAQIHNMNR
+158 AVTQIHNMNR
-168 EGSYLLHHSLHVAIL
+168 DGSYLLHHSLHVAIL

-227 SSEMEIV
+227 PSEMEIV
-234 RHHSAYSAEILAKC
+234 RRHSSYSAEILAKC
-248 GLSGEADIMAGVL
+248 GLSGEMDIMAGVL

-321 EDKIDA
+321 EDRIDA
-327 EYGVLFVRKMCHAL
+327 EYGVLFVKKVCHAL

-347 LTNGEKAK
+347 LTSGEKAK
-355 IIYIDQSRTNS
+355 IIYIDQSRTNA

-391 LTLSEA
+391 MTLAEA
-397 MGA
+397 MVP